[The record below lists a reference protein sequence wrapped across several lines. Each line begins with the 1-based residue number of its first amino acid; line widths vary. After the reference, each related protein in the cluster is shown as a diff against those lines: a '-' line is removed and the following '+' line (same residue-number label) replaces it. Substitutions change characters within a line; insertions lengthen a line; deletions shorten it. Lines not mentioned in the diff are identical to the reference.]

1 MTLDSGEIGR
11 TYTVSQV
18 SLPLSTGRRLEA
30 LGMTEG
36 TKITVLN
43 STRHGPLIIRLR
55 GSRCA
60 SGRKIAENIRVKEET
75 P

>member
-43 STRHGPLIIRLR
+43 SKRHGPLIIRLR
-55 GSRCA
+55 GSFA
-60 SGRKIAENIRVKEET
+60 IGRKIAENIRVKEET